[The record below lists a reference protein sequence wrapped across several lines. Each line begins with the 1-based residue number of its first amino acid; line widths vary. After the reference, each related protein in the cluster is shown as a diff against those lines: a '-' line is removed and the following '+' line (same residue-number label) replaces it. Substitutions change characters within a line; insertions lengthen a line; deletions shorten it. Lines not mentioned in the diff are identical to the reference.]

1 MKLRKKEMETTLVN
15 VQELKYKT
23 ISEIIKELNVE
34 YSVPVDLKNLG
45 CKLQVSIVPLD
56 FDDHRLDGEK
66 IICAFV
72 TNEKGHSCI
81 FYNVELSE
89 DYEFVAGR
97 HGIIQ
102 AFVKYIITGDNNFF
116 ITQSTYFSQR
126 EKMLTYEMLMPKSQV
141 EDVLYQLI
149 MPTTYSLAK
158 IFGVSQSFVK
168 HRLDQMYIRR
178 KIGNYNY

>member
-1 MKLRKKEMETTLVN
+1 MKTTLVN

-23 ISEIIKELNVE
+23 ISEIVKELNVE

-45 CKLQVSIVPLD
+45 RKLQVSIVPLD

-81 FYNVELSE
+81 FYNMDLSE
-89 DYEFVAGR
+89 ENEFVAGR
-97 HGIIQ
+97 LGIIK
-102 AFVKYIITGDNNFF
+102 AFVKYIITGYANFF
-116 ITQSTYFSQR
+116 ITKSTNLSSR
-126 EKMLTYEMLMPKSQV
+126 EESLMYEILMPKSQV
-141 EDVLYQLI
+141 EDVLHELI
-149 MPTTYSLAK
+149 LPTTYSLAK

-168 HRLDQMYIRR
+168 HRLDKMYIRR

>member
-1 MKLRKKEMETTLVN
+1 MKTTLVN
-15 VQELKYKT
+15 VQELKHKP

-45 CKLQVSIVPLD
+45 RKLQVSILPKD
-56 FDDHRLDGEK
+56 FEDHRIDGEK

-72 TNEKGHSCI
+72 TNEKGRSCI
-81 FYNVELSE
+81 FYSAHLLE
-89 DYEFVAGR
+89 DDEFVAGR
-97 HGIIQ
+97 LGIIQ
-102 AFVKYIITGDNNFF
+102 AFVKYIITGDDNFF
-116 ITQSTYFSQR
+116 ITKSTFFSNR
-126 EKMLTYEMLMPKSQV
+126 EESLTYEILMPKSQV
-141 EDVLYQLI
+141 EEVLHQLI